1 MFGVRVLPGAGEQY
15 ITIGKIVNTQGHRGD
30 VRVIPLTDFPER
42 FDAMEKALVE
52 LNGQTM
58 LMNIERT
65 YPHKKFIVIKFAG
78 IDDMNAA
85 ERLKNATLL
94 IHRDELMPLP
104 EDTFY
109 IFDIVGMEV
118 FAGDGRR
125 LGQVRDVL
133 QTGANDVFIVEGAT
147 MRPLLI
153 PALKKVVCNVDM
165 EQKKMTVCLP
175 EGLEELS

>member
-1 MFGVRVLPGAGEQY
+1 MFGVMVLPGVEEQY
-15 ITIGKIVNTQGHRGD
+15 ITIGKIVNTRGHRGE

-42 FDAMEKALVE
+42 FDTMEKAIID
-52 LNGQTM
+52 LNGKTM
-58 LMNIERT
+58 LMNIDKT
-65 YPHKKFIVIKFAG
+65 YPHKKFIIIKFAG

-85 ERLKNATLL
+85 ETLKNATIL
-94 IHRDELMPLP
+94 IPRDELMPLP

-109 IFDIVGMEV
+109 VFDIVGMEV
-118 FAGDGRR
+118 FTDDGRR
-125 LGQVRDVL
+125 LGQVQDVL

-147 MRPLLI
+147 TRPLLI
-153 PALKKVVCNVDM
+153 PALKKVVRNVDM

>member
-1 MFGVRVLPGAGEQY
+1 MPGVEEQY
-15 ITIGKIVNTQGHRGD
+15 ITIGKIVNTQGHRGE

-42 FDAMEKALVE
+42 FDAMKKAFLD
-52 LNGQTM
+52 LNGKTM
-58 LMNIERT
+58 QMSIEKI
-65 YPHKKFIVIKFAG
+65 YPHKKFIIIKFAG

-85 ERLKNATLL
+85 ETLKNATIL
-94 IHRDELMPLP
+94 ISRDELMPLP

-118 FAGDGRR
+118 FTDGGRR
-125 LGQVRDVL
+125 LGQVQDVL
-133 QTGANDVFIVEGAT
+133 QTGANDVFIVEGEGR
-147 MRPLLI
+147 RPLLI
-153 PALKKVVCNVDM
+153 PALKKVVRNVDM